1 VRDVLGQRVDRF
13 ATTTV
18 DRQHP
23 HQDAPEGVSNDV
35 GIHAN
40 ELAACHPFPNDSL
53 DDVVQF
59 VTPDDGRKFSE
70 LYVVQHLSSNVLDP
84 TARVVIGTIQR
95 MYFML

>member
-1 VRDVLGQRVDRF
+1 M
-13 ATTTV
+13 
-18 DRQHP
+18 
-23 HQDAPEGVSNDV
+23 

-59 VTPDDGRKFSE
+59 VTPDDGRRFSE

-84 TARVVIGTIQR
+84 TPGS
-95 MYFML
+95 